1 MKIPQEQVE
10 RIACLGYTEPEARV
24 LYLVATH
31 SGYFTLRHFNAF
43 AGVHRGKRSMA
54 FAQKLLKHAH
64 ATMRDYMGTGS
75 VFHLF
80 SRLIYGPIE
89 KDNVRN
95 RRRHSFDYI
104 RTRLV
109 QVDFLLENPGHDFL
123 ETESDKIH
131 LFCESLAVPKD
142 VLPAKVYEGGDGSST
157 TVRYFVDKFPLF
169 LAAPISGAS
178 PVVTF
183 GFVDSGKGSL
193 WSFVA
198 HLAAYQGLFR
208 HLKSFRLLYIAPQ
221 STEFRRAED
230 RFRAIVKQPLE
241 SDVSG
246 EILRYFEI
254 RRKWEKHEY
263 VVPVTADFEFLN
275 EARRRF
281 HGERFES
288 LYVLASATNE
298 QGELLYARQWNHKF
312 IDMPRVEK
320 PEPPVFAGEIVT
332 GVVAA
337 PMPPKKSW
345 VRMFFILCAAAGLR
359 FGECLRIDIKHIS
372 PDCSTIKI
380 HQKIWQGKIQ
390 EFLKTEGGKREID
403 LHPSE

>member
-1 MKIPQEQVE
+1 MKMPQEHVE
-10 RIACLGYTEPEARV
+10 RIAALGYTEPEARF

-43 AGVHRGKRSMA
+43 AGVRRGKRCMA

-109 QVDFLLENPGHDFL
+109 QMDFLLENLGYDFL
-123 ETESDKIH
+123 ETEADKVN

-142 VLPAKVYEGGDGSST
+142 ALPAKVYEGAPGSGST
-157 TVRYFVDKFPLF
+157 IRYFVDKFPLF
-169 LAAPISGAS
+169 LAAPVSGAS

-183 GFVDSGKGSL
+183 SFVDSGTGSL

-198 HLAAYQGLFR
+198 HLAAYHGLFR
-208 HLKSFRLLYIAPQ
+208 HLKSFRLLYIAPRA
-221 STEFRRAED
+221 TEFRRAED
-230 RFRAIVKQPLE
+230 RFRASVKQPLE

-288 LYVLASATNE
+288 LYLGWVAGRIAERELRLEFSQLTPERTVFFDTYLVRNGQSPLDEKHTN
-298 QGELLYARQWNHKF
+298 
-312 IDMPRVEK
+312 RVNG
-320 PEPPVFAGEIVT
+320 A
-332 GVVAA
+332 
-337 PMPPKKSW
+337 
-345 VRMFFILCAAAGLR
+345 
-359 FGECLRIDIKHIS
+359 
-372 PDCSTIKI
+372 
-380 HQKIWQGKIQ
+380 
-390 EFLKTEGGKREID
+390 
-403 LHPSE
+403 

>member
-1 MKIPQEQVE
+1 MKMPQEHVE
-10 RIACLGYTEPEARV
+10 RIAALGYTETEARF
-24 LYLVATH
+24 LYMVATH
-31 SGYFTLRHFNAF
+31 SGYFTLRQFNAF
-43 AGVHRGKRSMA
+43 AGVHRGKRSTA

-104 RTRLV
+104 RMRLV
-109 QVDFLLENPGHDFL
+109 QMDFLLENLAHDFL
-123 ETESDKIH
+123 ETESDKIN

-142 VLPAKVYEGGDGSST
+142 ALPAKVYDGGPGSHP
-157 TVRYFVDKFPLF
+157 TVRYFVDGFPLF
-169 LAAPISGAS
+169 LAPPISDPS

-183 GFVDSGKGSL
+183 GFVDSGTGSP

-198 HLAAYQGLFR
+198 YLAAYHGLFR
-208 HLKSFRLLYIAPQ
+208 HLKSFRLLYIATRA
-221 STEFRRAED
+221 TEFRRAED
-230 RFRAIVKQPLE
+230 RFRASVKQPLE
-241 SDVSG
+241 SDVYC

-288 LYVLASATNE
+288 LYQAWIAGRIAERELRLELSQLA
-298 QGELLYARQWNHKF
+298 
-312 IDMPRVEK
+312 
-320 PEPPVFAGEIVT
+320 PERTVSFDTYLVRNGHSPVDE
-332 GVVAA
+332 
-337 PMPPKKSW
+337 
-345 VRMFFILCAAAGLR
+345 
-359 FGECLRIDIKHIS
+359 RIR
-372 PDCSTIKI
+372 
-380 HQKIWQGKIQ
+380 
-390 EFLKTEGGKREID
+390 KR
-403 LHPSE
+403 

>member
-1 MKIPQEQVE
+1 MKMPQEHVE
-10 RIACLGYTEPEARV
+10 RIAALGYTEPEARF

-31 SGYFTLRHFNAF
+31 SGYFTLRQFNAF
-43 AGVHRGKRSMA
+43 VGVHWGKRCTT

-80 SRLIYGPIE
+80 SRLIYGPID

-95 RRRHSFDYI
+95 RHRHSFDYI

-109 QVDFLLENPGHDFL
+109 QMDFLLENPAHEFL
-123 ETESDKIH
+123 ETESDKVN

-142 VLPAKVYEGGDGSST
+142 VLPAKVYKGAPGSGS

-183 GFVDSGKGSL
+183 GFVDSGTGRL

-198 HLAAYQGLFR
+198 YLAAYQGLFR
-208 HLKSFRLLYIAPQ
+208 HLKSFRLLYIAPRA
-221 STEFRRAED
+221 TEFRRAED
-230 RFRAIVKQPLE
+230 RFRASVKQPLE

-246 EILRYFEI
+246 EALRYFEI
-254 RRKWEKHEY
+254 RRKWERHEY

-288 LYVLASATNE
+288 LYQAWCAGRIAE
-298 QGELLYARQWNHKF
+298 GELRLEFSQLTPERTVFFDTYLVRNGRSPLDETHRHGMNGSNWAR
-312 IDMPRVEK
+312 
-320 PEPPVFAGEIVT
+320 
-332 GVVAA
+332 
-337 PMPPKKSW
+337 
-345 VRMFFILCAAAGLR
+345 
-359 FGECLRIDIKHIS
+359 
-372 PDCSTIKI
+372 
-380 HQKIWQGKIQ
+380 
-390 EFLKTEGGKREID
+390 
-403 LHPSE
+403 

>member
-1 MKIPQEQVE
+1 MHLPQEHAEQ
-10 RIACLGYTEPEARV
+10 IAALGYPEPEVRF
-24 LYLVATH
+24 LYIVATH

-43 AGVHRGKRSMA
+43 AGVHRGQRSRA
-54 FAQKLLKHAH
+54 FAKKLLKHAH

-95 RRRHSFDYI
+95 RRMHSFDYI

-109 QVDFLLENPGHDFL
+109 QMDFLLENPAHDFL
-123 ETESDKIH
+123 ETENDKVN
-131 LFCESLAVPKD
+131 LFCESLAIPKD
-142 VLPAKVYEGGDGSST
+142 VLPAKLYEGGPGST
-157 TVRYFVDKFPLF
+157 PTVRYFVDKFPLF
-169 LAAPISGAS
+169 LASPISRAS
-178 PVVTF
+178 PVVTV
-183 GFVDSGKGSL
+183 GFVDSGTGSL

-208 HLKSFRLLYIAPQ
+208 HLKSFRLLYIAPRA
-221 STEFRRAED
+221 TEFRRAEE
-230 RFRAIVKQPLE
+230 RFRASVKQPLE

-254 RRKWEKHEY
+254 RRKREKHEY

-288 LYVLASATNE
+288 LYQAWLS
-298 QGELLYARQWNHKF
+298 GP
-312 IDMPRVEK
+312 I
-320 PEPPVFAGEIVT
+320 
-332 GVVAA
+332 
-337 PMPPKKSW
+337 
-345 VRMFFILCAAAGLR
+345 
-359 FGECLRIDIKHIS
+359 
-372 PDCSTIKI
+372 
-380 HQKIWQGKIQ
+380 
-390 EFLKTEGGKREID
+390 
-403 LHPSE
+403 